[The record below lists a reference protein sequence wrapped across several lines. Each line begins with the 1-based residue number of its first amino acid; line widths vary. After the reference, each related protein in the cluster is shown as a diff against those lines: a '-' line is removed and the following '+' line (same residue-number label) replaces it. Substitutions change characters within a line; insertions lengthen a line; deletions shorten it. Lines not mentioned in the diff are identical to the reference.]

1 MSNSTPARIPVTVL
15 TGFLGSGKTTL
26 LNRILG
32 ESHGLRIAVIENEF
46 GEIGVDQDLVINAEE
61 EIFEMNNGCICCT
74 VRGDLIRILGNLVK
88 RRDKFDR
95 VIVETTGMADPGPV
109 AQTFFVDDEIG
120 SQFALDGIITLVDAR
135 HIDLHLQDSD
145 EAVAQIAFADVLLLN
160 KIDLVSPT
168 ELQAIESRIRA
179 INSVARLQLVHMA
192 DTPLPV
198 VLDVGGFDLQ
208 RALESRPEFLEPEYP
223 FEWAGIYL
231 LPGDGYRIEMQT
243 GPDPSLSLFWLPL
256 REPSEAALLAGAE
269 AVFRDF
275 SAEPTALQPG
285 AAMNLLQHQGLQ
297 LINGTSFSFPLGF
310 SGSEAAV
317 WRNSSLFAVY
327 TRHMP
332 EEFNLRVVDASGNTL
347 TPVAEHN
354 FNPAH
359 THDDSVSSVALEF
372 DGDLDA
378 ALFMSV
384 LRRLLQSQGQTLFRS
399 KGIVS
404 IAGDD
409 RRYIFQGVHML
420 LDDAAG
426 APWGDSPRT
435 NRLVFIGRELEP
447 ELLARLFKACVVR
460 T

>member
-1 MSNSTPARIPVTVL
+1 M
-15 TGFLGSGKTTL
+15 
-26 LNRILG
+26 
-32 ESHGLRIAVIENEF
+32 
-46 GEIGVDQDLVINAEE
+46 
-61 EIFEMNNGCICCT
+61 
-74 VRGDLIRILGNLVK
+74 
-88 RRDKFDR
+88 
-95 VIVETTGMADPGPV
+95 
-109 AQTFFVDDEIG
+109 
-120 SQFALDGIITLVDAR
+120 
-135 HIDLHLQDSD
+135 
-145 EAVAQIAFADVLLLN
+145 
-160 KIDLVSPT
+160 
-168 ELQAIESRIRA
+168 
-179 INSVARLQLVHMA
+179 
-192 DTPLPV
+192 
-198 VLDVGGFDLQ
+198 
-208 RALESRPEFLEPEYP
+208 
-223 FEWAGIYL
+223 
-231 LPGDGYRIEMQT
+231 
-243 GPDPSLSLFWLPL
+243 
-256 REPSEAALLAGAE
+256 
-269 AVFRDF
+269 FRDF

-285 AAMNLLQHQGLQ
+285 EPVNLLQHQALQ
-297 LINGTSFSFPLGF
+297 LSNGTNFSFPLGF
-310 SGSEAAV
+310 SGSTAAV

-327 TRHMP
+327 TQHMP
-332 EEFNLRVVDASGNTL
+332 EEFNLRVVDDSGNTL

-435 NRLVFIGRELEP
+435 NRLVFIGRELDA
-447 ELLARLFKACVVR
+447 ELLERLFKACVVA